1 MNPPALTYGDYLKAA
16 FGLKVPIKGL
26 GALPLNK
33 LMLAGFAILG
43 LGHPGFWLLGL
54 ALETAYLMVLS
65 GGDRFQQWVSRGRRE
80 DTRTDWAERE
90 QRLLA
95 GLDRESQER
104 FLRLGER
111 CRQLMR
117 MTEGSTGLTGLEAFK
132 ASGLDQLSAIF
143 LNLLASRLRTGEM
156 LRKTSPEGLASEI
169 EELRRQLAATD
180 ESSPV
185 HRSLKGTLEIQLR
198 RQENLQK
205 AREALGVT
213 EAELDR
219 IEKQVALLSEETA
232 LSATPE
238 ILSVRLDGVME
249 TLRGT
254 TQWMAE
260 HGDFFGAVESEPPPA
275 PRRETA

>member
-1 MNPPALTYGDYLKAA
+1 MNPAPLRYGDYLKAA

-43 LGHPGFWLLGL
+43 IGHPGFWLLGL

-65 GGDRFQQWVSRGRRE
+65 GNRRFQQWVGLGRRM
-80 DTRTDWAERE
+80 DTRSTWAERE
-90 QRLLA
+90 QRLLST
-95 GLDRESQER
+95 LDREAQER

-117 MTEGSTGLTGLEAFK
+117 LTEGSAAGFSGLEAFK

-143 LNLLASRLRTGEM
+143 LNLLASRQRTAEM
-156 LRKTSPEGLASEI
+156 LRKTPPEALAAEI
-169 EELRRQLAATD
+169 DALRRQLAATE
-180 ESSPV
+180 ESAAV
-185 HRSLKGTLEIQLR
+185 HRSLRGTLEIQER
-198 RQENLQK
+198 RQENLLK

-213 EAELDR
+213 EAELER
-219 IEKQVALLSEETA
+219 IEKQVALLTEETA
-232 LSATPE
+232 LSASPE

-254 TQWMAE
+254 SQWMAE
-260 HGDFFGAVESEPPPA
+260 QGDLFGPLEGGPPPQ
-275 PRRETA
+275 RESA